1 VRRASICQHLLW
13 WGQLWCVP
21 QGKKKLLSGVL
32 LSLAFCLLQIVIF
45 CAAKHNALWE
55 LLQSI
60 QHSMHFQCCKAQC
73 IQHHELFS
81 AMKIS

>member
-1 VRRASICQHLLW
+1 MILATDWHL
-13 WGQLWCVP
+13 C
-21 QGKKKLLSGVL
+21 LSGLEKEVTFRC
-32 LSLAFCLLQIVIF
+32 STHF
-45 CAAKHNALWE
+45 CAALWE